1 MPHVSDNCT
10 TSQTCIRLRQRL
22 ARASCTDQPAY
33 ISPPQ
38 RSAILTNLL
47 ASSTLTKPTLNK
59 QTTMNSGLRNPYN
72 RTPSFDLTPA
82 FNAVKG
88 VFMPDRSWPR
98 PDPEKLVL
106 SDFRKKQAEAIARA
120 PRTRKASLK
129 SVDSTESGSSAKT
142 SSFLLEYVFPEK
154 ELSPVQ
160 RFIVRVLSKSPS
172 YREKQRCKA
181 IRARVYRKE
190 ALPLADAFTASQ
202 YHANGQGGSELRF
215 VAHSKQKLEVRV

>member
-1 MPHVSDNCT
+1 MRHVSDNCS
-10 TSQTCIRLRQRL
+10 TSQTFHSTQTTSRPRLIHRPTSL
-22 ARASCTDQPAY
+22 Y
-33 ISPPQ
+33 KPPT
-38 RSAILTNLL
+38 ALY
-47 ASSTLTKPTLNK
+47 APHKPPRIFHLNHTHTH
-59 QTTMNSGLRNPYN
+59 QLTTMNSGLRNPYN

-88 VFMPDRSWPR
+88 VFMPDRSWPH

-120 PRTRKASLK
+120 PRARKASLK
-129 SVDSTESGSSAKT
+129 SVDSDSSTKT
-142 SSFLLEYVFPEK
+142 SSSSSFLLEYVFQEK
-154 ELSPVQ
+154 QLSPVQ
-160 RFIVRVLSKSPS
+160 RFIVRVLSKSRS

-202 YHANGQGGSELRF
+202 YHAIGSGGSELRF
-215 VAHSKQKLEVRV
+215 VTHSKD

>member
-1 MPHVSDNCT
+1 
-10 TSQTCIRLRQRL
+10 
-22 ARASCTDQPAY
+22 
-33 ISPPQ
+33 
-38 RSAILTNLL
+38 
-47 ASSTLTKPTLNK
+47 
-59 QTTMNSGLRNPYN
+59 MNSGIRNPYN

-98 PDPEKLVL
+98 PNPEKLVL

-129 SVDSTESGSSAKT
+129 SVDSMESDSSAKT
-142 SSFLLEYVFPEK
+142 SSSFLLEYVFQEK
-154 ELSPVQ
+154 ELSTVKK
-160 RFIVRVLSKSPS
+160 FIVRVRSKSRS

-202 YHANGQGGSELRF
+202 YHANGPSGSELRF
-215 VAHSKQKLEVRV
+215 VAHSKHKLEARV